1 MTARDVDGSRDVAL
15 VPLVLLADVD
25 DDRLARLDPAT
36 AFAGVDLR
44 DLGPHL
50 LQELSIVRHRYRKY
64 SFAPFASV
72 AWDERACQGLDHR
85 RARRRRRCGNR
96 RRSHA
101 ARYPHSALVQ
111 LELGLALALS
121 GQQADATRAWQAA
134 ERAQPDSPS
143 AVRAQDLRHPGSPPG
158 LPPFVPSFTRVTNAV
173 ESLLLRGAAYQQGLR
188 PVSAER
194 EFAAAAKAAPNDP
207 EALTA
212 AA

>member
-1 MTARDVDGSRDVAL
+1 MTALDVDGSSDVAL

-36 AFAGVDLR
+36 AFAGVALR

-101 ARYPHSALVQ
+101 RHAERRPAAV
-111 LELGLALALS
+111 E
-121 GQQADATRAWQAA
+121 QAA
-134 ERAQPDSPS
+134 ALRSRSDGPARGGATGARSAAGV
-143 AVRAQDLRHPGSPPG
+143 AVRHGSPAADSRRA
-158 LPPFVPSFTRVTNAV
+158 LPTQRPRPARARPCARAV
-173 ESLLLRGAAYQQGLR
+173 GPAG
-188 PVSAER
+188 
-194 EFAAAAKAAPNDP
+194 
-207 EALTA
+207 
-212 AA
+212 

>member
-143 AVRAQDLRHPGSPPG
+143 AVRAQDLRHPGRPGRPPAGPASGPAFPPVARAGPAPPSPG
-158 LPPFVPSFTRVTNAV
+158 AAAGQAG
-173 ESLLLRGAAYQQGLR
+173 LRGMLHA
-188 PVSAER
+188 R
-194 EFAAAAKAAPNDP
+194 E
-207 EALTA
+207 EC
-212 AA
+212 